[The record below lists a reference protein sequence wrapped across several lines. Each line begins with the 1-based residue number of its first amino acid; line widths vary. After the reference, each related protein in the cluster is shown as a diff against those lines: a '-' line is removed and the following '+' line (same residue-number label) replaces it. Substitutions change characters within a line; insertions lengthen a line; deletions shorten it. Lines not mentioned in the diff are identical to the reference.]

1 LVKGEEEM
9 NHDALIAILIL
20 ATIPPLLVLM
30 WCSRASLQG
39 IDWER
44 RLKIREALIIA
55 RLPHAVHLW
64 RSLLLAVQEQKSED
78 EIKKCTKDVREY
90 LELMAK

>member
-1 LVKGEEEM
+1 M
-9 NHDALIAILIL
+9 NHDVLMAVFMI

-30 WCSRASLQG
+30 WWSRKNLQG

-44 RLKIREALIIA
+44 WLKIREALIIA

-64 RSLLLAVQEQKSED
+64 RNLLLAIQEQKSED
-78 EIKKCTKDVREY
+78 EIKKCTEDVREY
-90 LELMAK
+90 LELMTK